1 MIKPS
6 DYLTFTRNGVTH
18 LGIEQ
23 AYATRVRRMLRNAY
37 RQGMM
42 SKYVLLFLLLIAPA
56 VAREDGNWSRG
67 SEMIK
72 QWFSELMRPDAPAY
86 SCCGEADAFESDI
99 FTQTANGSYE
109 AVITDGKG
117 LLPNGTHIVIPDAK
131 IKWDRGN
138 PTGHGWVFL
147 SSAGEVYCYI
157 TPAGA

>member
-1 MIKPS
+1 MIKPP

-56 VAREDGNWSRG
+56 VAREDDWSR
-67 SEMIK
+67 SDAMIRE
-72 QWFSELMRPDAPAY
+72 WFSELKQPDNPY
-86 SCCGEADAFESDI
+86 MSCCGEADAFESDI
-99 FTQTANGSYE
+99 FTQTADGNYE
-109 AVITDGKG
+109 AVITNGKG
-117 LLPNGTHIVIPDAK
+117 VIPNGVHVIIPDAK